1 MTFISQTAPECML
14 PAMAKE
20 KATGTQKIMAG
31 LLELIRARCTKGVV
45 EALTAIV
52 PEYIPGPSFLRH
64 AA

>member
-1 MTFISQTAPECML
+1 ML

-31 LLELIRARCTKGVV
+31 LLELIRARCTKGLV

-52 PEYIPGPSFLRH
+52 PEYIPGLPFLRH